1 MAMTAARIKE
11 YLDSQKVKYTILKH
25 SPVYTAQEVA
35 ASAHI
40 PGRQLAKTVM
50 IKLDGEMSMVV
61 LPASCQVNFD
71 ALKKALGVKKVKLA
85 TEKEFED
92 LLPDCEGGATP
103 PFGNLYDLKVIAD
116 KSLSKQEMIA
126 FCAGSHTELIQLSYQ
141 DFEKLVKP
149 QVVAFSFM
157 P

>member
-1 MAMTAARIKE
+1 MTAARIKE

-50 IKLDGEMSMVV
+50 IKLDGEMSMAI
-61 LPASCQVNFD
+61 LPAACQVNFD
-71 ALKKALGVKKVKLA
+71 ALKKTLKVKKVKLA
-85 TEKEFED
+85 TEKEFKD
-92 LLPDCEGGATP
+92 LLPDCEIGATP
-103 PFGNLYDLKVIAD
+103 PFGNLYDMKVIAD
-116 KSLSKQEMIA
+116 KSLSTQEVIA

-141 DFEKLVKP
+141 DFKKLVKP
-149 QVVAFSFM
+149 KVVAFSFM